1 MAEFANPTPTAARG
15 FDYGSTVGEPRVFDA
30 GGVVYGVALTRDG
43 TRAAAGIGCGDDNVC
58 KVWDVTT
65 GALVHTLAGH
75 DRDVTGCAFSGDGS
89 VIVTSSG
96 DKTARVWDAATGAER
111 KVLEGHTHWVTSC
124 AVTRDGNIAATGAW
138 DSTARLWD
146 CGSGA
151 ELQQLGKSIPEEGEK
166 FVTSVAF
173 SADGAT
179 VATGHCE
186 NKAELW
192 DVATGAKL
200 GVLEGHAARVC
211 GVSFSGGS
219 TVATCG
225 YDHVVRVWDSRTFE
239 QVAVLGEEGEG
250 YAAWVPCCA
259 FADDGA
265 SVLAGGQFGELA
277 LWDVKTKTIA
287 ASITAG
293 HKKRVNGVA
302 LAANG
307 KTCAAGSGDCTASVR
322 KLP

>member
-1 MAEFANPTPTAARG
+1 M
-15 FDYGSTVGEPRVFDA
+15 
-30 GGVVYGVALTRDG
+30 
-43 TRAAAGIGCGDDNVC
+43 
-58 KVWDVTT
+58 

-111 KVLEGHTHWVTSC
+111 KVLAGHTHW
-124 AVTRDGNIAATGAW
+124 
-138 DSTARLWD
+138 
-146 CGSGA
+146 
-151 ELQQLGKSIPEEGEK
+151 
-166 FVTSVAF
+166 FVTSVSFA
-173 SADGAT
+173 ADGAT

-211 GVSFSGGS
+211 GVSFSGGN

-259 FADDGA
+259 LADDGA
-265 SVLAGGQFGELA
+265 SVLAGGQFGELT
-277 LWDVKTKTIA
+277 LWDVKTQTIT

-307 KTCAAGSGDCTASVR
+307 KTCAAGSGDCT
-322 KLP
+322 

>member
-30 GGVVYGVALTRDG
+30 GGV
-43 TRAAAGIGCGDDNVC
+43 
-58 KVWDVTT
+58 VWDVTT

-96 DKTARVWDAATGAER
+96 DKTAASGTATGAER
-111 KVLEGHTHWVTSC
+111 KVLAGHTHWVTSC

-151 ELQQLGKSIPEEGEK
+151 ELARLGESIPEEGEK
-166 FVTSVAF
+166 FVTSVSFA
-173 SADGAT
+173 ADGAT

-200 GVLEGHAARVC
+200 GA
-211 GVSFSGGS
+211 
-219 TVATCG
+219 
-225 YDHVVRVWDSRTFE
+225 
-239 QVAVLGEEGEG
+239 VAVLGEEGEG

-259 FADDGA
+259 LADDGA
-265 SVLAGGQFGELA
+265 SVLAGGQFGELT
-277 LWDVKTKTIA
+277 LWDVKTQTIT